1 MEKKYHII
9 PILCWIGLSF
19 FLMILSYKLGLGRLR
34 DPGPGLMPFLVGVF
48 LLLTSLFLLRASL
61 FRKGIRD
68 ETGKEEPGQ
77 TNFLKI
83 GIVLVSLFAY
93 AFLLEILGYCLVT
106 FLVLFFLFRSMG
118 SKWSFSLVV
127 SVLTVL
133 ISYFLFT
140 YLGIRFPWGI
150 FSRMM
155 NF

>member
-9 PILCWIGLSF
+9 PILCWIGLGF
-19 FLMILSYKLGLGRLR
+19 FLMILSYKLGLGRLHN
-34 DPGPGLMPFLVGVF
+34 PGPGLMPFLVGVF
-48 LLLTSLFLLRASL
+48 LLLTSLFFLKASL

-68 ETGKEEPGQ
+68 ETGEEEPGQ

-93 AFLLEILGYCLVT
+93 AFLLEILGYCVVT

-133 ISYFLFT
+133 ITYFLFT